1 MMTDQMISRKKTC
14 FSVRLKRIHF
24 IKVIVVLFLIG
35 MVYGALLVGLGQA
48 QTQEQ
53 LSFLTEQFIG
63 KRAEQSIMYTFIG
76 SFNSSAVLLLAL
88 FVLGFCAVGQPV
100 ALFLP
105 VFHGLGLG
113 ISMAYLYSTQG
124 FQGILFTLILILPSA
139 AISTIALFLGTRES
153 VRFSNSIFRMLFP
166 EKYEVP
172 QQSGLKLYLIR
183 FGVLL
188 LFDVAAAMVDSVC
201 TFLFAGFFVV

>member
-1 MMTDQMISRKKTC
+1 M
-14 FSVRLKRIHF
+14 
-24 IKVIVVLFLIG
+24 
-35 MVYGALLVGLGQA
+35 QA
-48 QTQEQ
+48 STTASLPSPPSQ
-53 LSFLTEQFIG
+53 
-63 KRAEQSIMYTFIG
+63 A
-76 SFNSSAVLLLAL
+76 
-88 FVLGFCAVGQPV
+88 

-113 ISMAYLYSTQG
+113 ISMAYLYSMQG

>member
-1 MMTDQMISRKKTC
+1 MMTDQMVSRKKTC

-124 FQGILFTLILILPSA
+124 FQ
-139 AISTIALFLGTRES
+139 
-153 VRFSNSIFRMLFP
+153 
-166 EKYEVP
+166 
-172 QQSGLKLYLIR
+172 
-183 FGVLL
+183 
-188 LFDVAAAMVDSVC
+188 
-201 TFLFAGFFVV
+201 